1 MTFEVADVSVDIF
14 GYVFDSFR
22 LDVGAHEFGFG
33 AENGAFVF
41 EFGELE
47 IEGASPSKTGGE
59 ALVDGF
65 NLAREAIRGNDD
77 LLVELIEVIEDI
89 EEFFLGFFLI
99 HDELEVIDDEAVE
112 LLEFVVEFFA
122 FAGTDGVDEI
132 GIEVRNGSVKDFKGR
147 IFP

>member
-1 MTFEVADVSVDIF
+1 MTFEIADVSVDIF

-22 LDVGAHEFGFG
+22 LDVGTHKFGFG

-47 IEGASPSKTGGE
+47 IEGASPGKAGSE
-59 ALVDGF
+59 AFIDGF

-89 EEFFLGFFLI
+89 EEFFLGFFLV

-112 LLEFVVEFFA
+112 LLEFVVKFFA

-132 GIEVRNGSVKDFKGR
+132 GIEVRNGSVKDFKRR

>member
-1 MTFEVADVSVDIF
+1 MTFEVADVGVDVF
-14 GYVFDSFR
+14 GDVFDGFGF
-22 LDVGAHEFGFG
+22 DVGAHEFGFG
-33 AENGAFVF
+33 AENGAFIF

-47 IEGASPSKTGGE
+47 IESAGPGKTGGK
-59 ALVDGF
+59 AFVDGF
-65 NLAREAIRGNDD
+65 DLAREAVRGNDD
-77 LLVELIEVIEDI
+77 LLVELIEVIEDV

-99 HDELEVIDDEAVE
+99 HDELEIVDDEAVE
-112 LLEFVVEFFA
+112 FLEFVVKFFA